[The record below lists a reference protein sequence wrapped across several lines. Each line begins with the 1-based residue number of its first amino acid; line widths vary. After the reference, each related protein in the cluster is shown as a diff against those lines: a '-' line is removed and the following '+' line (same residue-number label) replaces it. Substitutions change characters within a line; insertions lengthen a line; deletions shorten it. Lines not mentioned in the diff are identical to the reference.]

1 MKLSRQISLFFILFL
16 FCSPAFAE
24 ISSDAKQSVYVS
36 AEPLGATSETI
47 ASEPEIISNSPEVK
61 EIVQKSEEQKKTS
74 AKTEITEP
82 ELNVVE
88 GDMPYVKAE
97 PLKKADESVKPS
109 VASSTEEPVKKFSKT
124 MTEKELKKQDVLT
137 KQKVM
142 DFVVENQDRQ
152 AGEGWLFNARYY
164 FELKQHERALKE
176 IDTLVRSE
184 EINPRMIWEAK
195 LLRDEIYKDLKKYDE
210 ALKNLDKLINKDKPG
225 RIYLVRAKIARAE
238 LLSRD
243 LTGYKELLDAF
254 KRYYWHFP
262 EKKDVE
268 SIEYLI
274 GFQKGYDLEI
284 AMQAM
289 EAWEEI
295 AKFPEIEAANLA
307 NLHLAMLFAFDLNK
321 PERSF
326 EYLNKIRD
334 DMSLSAEVKL
344 IRAVIGHFYTKNPDL
359 KAIDDFYDDYCHSVN
374 DLYGFR
380 VGSIL
385 YGQFLSEKKK
395 DYEAAVNAFDNILHT
410 PSRLIASESISIDKQ
425 REENDEQI
433 DWSMLASRMAAYVCE
448 FKLKNLDRAR
458 LHYLRIKELGETRSK
473 EIKDPV
479 NDAALKRTEP
489 SKSMGEAMFAM
500 AYEKYRQQNYKDAIR
515 LYDEFSKKYP
525 ESPLYKEALFRIAVI
540 MDDDLRRYDEARA
553 MYEHYI
559 IQFKPLESRWKLDK
573 LYDWGRVDEA
583 RYRIGNLLSIHLN
596 QPVEALEIFKNLA
609 DAYPDSYWAKQGLI
623 DSIKIYQDEVA
634 DPNKATELM
643 KDFIKRY
650 PESEE
655 AAEYRLVLYNVALGM
670 GDEIEALHI
679 IREYLDHRLPSDK
692 KYFTYKQQWREL
704 VFRIREENLRNRLT
718 AVGELDKIGVYQ
730 SLIDVVALASTTAPL
745 EKLITEIKGLDIKDE
760 YRWALAYE
768 AGTRLY
774 TDYPDKAYDL
784 FSDLAQNATGTPQI
798 ACLLTLGNIAYRV
811 KKDAKEA
818 IKWYE
823 KVEPLLPLTSPANE
837 VPQYRLGRLY
847 LFTGHGLKGMEKLR
861 KFITHYPDSK
871 YVPKSYM
878 VLGDACVALHSPEKA
893 SRYYSRVLRLSPALA
908 DEARKKIES
917 LEGSITSEQWLKKK
931 SGKVQDEVDEKALAK
946 EEEEFA
952 KFDKS
957 MADAADKVKNFEELE
972 EKDLRKIDSET
983 LYGLFLKEN
992 KSKKPDPDRLIMFL
1006 TQILT
1011 RSNIPTAIRERA
1023 LRQFIST
1030 GFFRF
1035 KDFERFT
1042 EASKSILI
1050 KHNYA
1055 DWLSELLFKLAQ
1067 CQDYQANDYVEAN
1080 KSYFEYVSFYPTGR
1094 HVLDVRSRIPEV
1106 YELAEDE
1113 KNAIRFYL
1121 KLTDDTNLPDEY
1133 RIKASMSLAKL
1144 YLSDD
1149 KKSEAIKT
1157 YEVALGFETD
1167 RKPEICLRLEKL
1179 TDDFSYIQ
1187 RALDY
1192 TGSETYRLKAL
1203 KRLIKKS
1210 EDDEKY
1216 EEAKKLLTKYAS
1228 SFSESDSILFIEK
1241 KADELGK
1248 RGAIAD
1254 MEDLI
1259 DKYPEEEE
1267 TPGRMFKLAKMVEGT
1282 ENTKYRAE
1290 DLFYEITLVYPESEF
1305 FKESKIRADNVRA
1318 VKASAQLS
1326 DMLKKGNK
1334 PSESEEII
1342 LERARLLK
1350 ENLKDLQGAMENYES
1365 FVKLFPNS
1373 KHLDEVYII
1382 LGDLALSEN
1391 HDSEKAFKYW
1401 ELGMQAS
1408 VDVFN
1413 RETLTERINSLRLFN
1428 TRVVDSDKKSD
1439 HEKGLNDVFIV
1450 WKMENNPLH
1459 ALGLLKNAYS
1469 KAANKPQASLLHY
1482 YAGRIY
1488 EDNKKYDSAK
1498 EEYEKALSYRSHSGC
1513 RHDMVLYRLARMS
1526 AADSKKEEA
1535 ANYYKRLVNKYP
1547 RSLLSRSGYYWLY
1560 KYYDEKKELRKSYE
1574 NLEKLLTTFKALNP
1588 IHRDELEKK
1597 LKDVGSR
1604 MNIADMEYLKKYSKL
1619 GGGELPY
1626 YIGKV
1631 MENDLRDS
1639 EKAIAQYEDYLKTNP
1654 PIARGREVMDK
1665 IAQLYE
1671 KNGDY
1676 VKAVGYLDML
1686 LSTYEPKASN
1696 YDLILRIGT
1705 LLEHKVKN
1713 DTLTELFFSSIEGE
1727 YYRVRKVRDY
1737 ARAKLRRLEEK
1748 KIQMAVKPTK
1758 KKVVKREY
1766 TDDDEEVLEE
1776 LKEIISKYVDDLADY
1791 KMAERQME
1799 DLWEDNVESLATLDI
1814 MKALVDLNMKKLLDP
1829 DKAAKYYAKWLEENP
1844 NDPLYKDYTIKLYDH
1859 YMEVLR
1865 DGNKALRL
1873 LEDYTKVHPISLES
1887 LDIELKLAK
1896 ANETRLRNYDE
1907 ALRGYQRIID
1917 TRQNDV
1923 TVHEAYFRMGF
1934 VYRDGFANYNEAIKS
1949 WQTLID
1955 DYYNNDFSDQAQ
1967 FAIAYTYEAYLR
1979 DYTKARAAYNLI
1991 LNRYPNSSLQ
2001 NDVRNAI
2008 LRIEGK

>member
-1 MKLSRQISLFFILFL
+1 MKFSRQISLFFVLIFISNLT
-16 FCSPAFAE
+16 FAE
-24 ISSDAKQSVYVS
+24 VSPDSEQNVYVN
-36 AEPLGATSETI
+36 AEPLGGTVDNLASETV
-47 ASEPEIISNSPEVK
+47 NT
-61 EIVQKSEEQKKTS
+61 EEL
-74 AKTEITEP
+74 AKPVNIEKV
-82 ELNVVE
+82 ELEKQSKPDN
-88 GDMPYVKAE
+88 KAE
-97 PLKKADESVKPS
+97 RVKS
-109 VASSTEEPVKKFSKT
+109 DKMTKPVKKSDDIETLSDDEENNKKFSRY

-142 DFVVENQDRQ
+142 EFVSENQERQ

-164 FELKQHERALKE
+164 FELKQYDRALKE
-176 IDTLVRSE
+176 IDTLIRSE
-184 EINPRMIWEAK
+184 EINPRMVWEAK
-195 LLRDEIYKDLKKYDE
+195 LLRDEIYKEQKKYDE

-238 LLSRD
+238 LFSRD
-243 LTGYKELLDAF
+243 LTGLKELLDAF
-254 KRYYWHFP
+254 KRYYWYFP

-268 SIEYLI
+268 AIEYLM
-274 GFQKGYDLEI
+274 GFQRGYDLEI

-307 NLHLAMLFAFDLNK
+307 NLHLGMLFAFDLNK

-334 DMSLSAEVKL
+334 DHSLSSEVKL
-344 IRAVIGHFYTKNPDL
+344 IRAIIGHFYTKTPDL
-359 KAIDDFYDDYCHSVN
+359 KATDDFYNDYCHSSN

-380 VGSIL
+380 VASIL
-385 YGQFLSEKKK
+385 YGQFLCEKKK
-395 DYEAAVNAFDNILHT
+395 DYEASIKVYENILHT

-425 REENDEQI
+425 REANDESL
-433 DWSMLASRMAAYVCE
+433 DWSMLACRMAANVCE

-458 LHYLRIKELGETRSK
+458 IFYLRVKELGAARSK
-473 EIKDPV
+473 EIKDPI

-489 SKSMGEAMFAM
+489 TKSLGEAMFAM
-500 AYEKYRQQNYKDAIR
+500 AYEKYRQQNFKEAIR

-559 IQFKPLESRWKLDK
+559 IQFKPLESRWRLDK

-583 RYRIGNLLSIHLN
+583 RYRIGNLLAIHLN
-596 QPVEALEIFKNLA
+596 QPVEALDIFKNLA

-623 DSIKIYQDEVA
+623 DSVKIYQDEVA
-634 DPNKATELM
+634 DPNKANELM
-643 KDFIKRY
+643 QDFIRRY
-650 PESEE
+650 PDSEE
-655 AAEYRLVLYNVALGM
+655 AAEYRLTLYKVALGK

-679 IREYLDHRLPSDK
+679 IRDYLDHRMPSDK
-692 KYFTYKQQWREL
+692 NYFTYKQQWREL
-704 VFRIREENLRNRLT
+704 VFRIREENLRNRLG
-718 AVGELDKIGVYQ
+718 AVGDLDKIGVYQ
-730 SLIDVVALASTTAPL
+730 SLIDVVALASTTVPL
-745 EKLITEIKGLDIKDE
+745 EALITEIKGLDIKDE

-774 TDYPDKAYDL
+774 TDQPAKAYDL
-784 FSDLAQNATGTPQI
+784 FSELAENATGTPKI
-798 ACLLTLGNIAYRV
+798 TCLLTLGNIAYRV
-811 KKDAKEA
+811 KKDANEA
-818 IKWYE
+818 VKWYE
-823 KVEPLLPLTSPANE
+823 AAEKLLPLTSPMNE

-847 LFTGHGLKGMEKLR
+847 LKQGHGLKGMEKLR
-861 KFITHYPDSK
+861 KFIAHYPNSK
-871 YVPKSYM
+871 YVPKAYM
-878 VLGDACVALHSPEKA
+878 TLGDACVALHSPEKA
-893 SRYYSRVLRLSPALA
+893 SRYYSRVVRLSPVLA
-908 DEARKKIES
+908 EDAQKKIS
-917 LEGSITSEQWLKKK
+917 TLEGQMTSEEWLKKK
-931 SGKVQDEVDEKALAK
+931 AGKLKDEVVEKALP
-946 EEEEFA
+946 EEELA
-952 KFDKS
+952 NFDKS
-957 MADAADKVKNFEELE
+957 ITDAADKIQNVEELE
-972 EKDLRKIDSET
+972 EKDLRKIDSEI

-992 KSKKPDPDRLIMFL
+992 RSKKPDADRMVMFL
-1006 TQILT
+1006 TEILT
-1011 RSNIPTAIRERA
+1011 RSNIPSAVRDRA

-1035 KDFERFT
+1035 RDHERFI
-1042 EASKSILI
+1042 EASKKILS
-1050 KHNYA
+1050 KQNYA
-1055 DWLSELLFKLAQ
+1055 EWLSELLFKLAQ
-1067 CQDYQANDYVEAN
+1067 CQDYQAKDYVEAN
-1080 KSYFEYVSFYPTGR
+1080 KSYFEYTSFYPGGR
-1094 HVLDVRSRIPEV
+1094 HFLNIRSRIPEV
-1106 YELAEDE
+1106 YELAEDT
-1113 KNAIRFYL
+1113 KNAVRFYL
-1121 KLTDDTNLPDEY
+1121 KLIDDNNVPDEY

-1157 YEVALGFETD
+1157 YEVALGFESD
-1167 RKPEICLRLEKL
+1167 MRPEICLRLEKL
-1179 TDDFSYIQ
+1179 TDDFTYVQ
-1187 RALDY
+1187 RALES

-1203 KRLIKKS
+1203 KRLIKKN
-1210 EDDEKY
+1210 EDDENY
-1216 EEAKKLLTKYAS
+1216 NEAKNLLVKFAKT
-1228 SFSESDSILFIEK
+1228 FSEPESLLFIEK
-1241 KADELGK
+1241 KTDELGK

-1259 DKYPEEEE
+1259 DLYPEEPE
-1267 TPGRMFKLAKMVEGT
+1267 TPARMFKLAKMVEGT

-1305 FKESKIRADNVRA
+1305 FRESKIRADNVRA
-1318 VKASAQLS
+1318 VKASSQLS

-1334 PSESEEII
+1334 SSESEEII

-1350 ENLKDLQGAMENYES
+1350 ENLKDLPGAMENYES

-1373 KHLDEVYII
+1373 KRLDEVYII

-1391 HDSEKAFKYW
+1391 NDAEKAFKYW

-1413 RETLTERINSLRLFN
+1413 RETLTERINSLKTFN
-1428 TRVVDSDKKSD
+1428 TRVVDSNKKDD
-1439 HEKGLNDVFIV
+1439 HKKGLDEIFVV
-1450 WKMENNPLH
+1450 WKLEKNPLY
-1459 ALGLLKNAYS
+1459 ALGLLKSAYS
-1469 KAANKPQASLLHY
+1469 KVKNKPQASLLHY

-1488 EDNKKYDSAK
+1488 EENKKYDEAK
-1498 EEYEKALSYRSHSGC
+1498 EEYDKALSCYQHSGC
-1513 RHDMVLYRLARMS
+1513 RHDMVLFRTARML
-1526 AADSKKEEA
+1526 A
-1535 ANYYKRLVNKYP
+1535 ANSNKEKAAEYYKRLVNKYP
-1547 RSLLSRSGYYWLY
+1547 QSLLSRSGYYWLS
-1560 KYYDEKKELRKSYE
+1560 KYYDEKNELRKAYE
-1574 NLEKLLTTFKALNP
+1574 YLEKVLTTFKAINP
-1588 IHRDELEKK
+1588 IHREVLEKK
-1597 LKDVGSR
+1597 LREVGSR
-1604 MNIADMEYLKKYSKL
+1604 MNIADMEQLKKYSKL

-1631 MENDLRDS
+1631 LENDLRDS
-1639 EKAIAQYEDYLKTNP
+1639 QKAIAQYEEFLKTKP

-1671 KNGDY
+1671 KEGDY
-1676 VKAVGYLDML
+1676 IKAVGYLDML
-1686 LSTYEPKASN
+1686 LGTYEPKAGN
-1696 YDLILRIGT
+1696 FDLILRIGT

-1748 KIQMAVKPTK
+1748 KQRLAVKPAK
-1758 KKVVKREY
+1758 KKVIKREY
-1766 TDDDEEVLEE
+1766 TDEDEDVLDE

-1791 KMAERQME
+1791 KMAERKME
-1799 DLWEDNVESLATLDI
+1799 DLWEENSESLATLDI

-1829 DKAAKYYAKWLEENP
+1829 DKAAKYYVKWLEENP

-1873 LEDYTKVHPISLES
+1873 LEDYTKDHPISLES

-1907 ALRGYQRIID
+1907 ALRSYQRIID

-1923 TVHEAYFRMGF
+1923 IVHEAYFRMGF
-1934 VYRDGFANYNEAIKS
+1934 VYRDGFANYTEAIKS

-1991 LNRYPNSSLQ
+1991 LNRYPNSQLQ

>member
-1 MKLSRQISLFFILFL
+1 MRISRQISLFLVLF
-16 FCSPAFAE
+16 FSSAAAFAE
-24 ISSDAKQSVYVS
+24 ISPDAKESVYVS
-36 AEPLGATSETI
+36 AEPLGASSEIIDSDNII
-47 ASEPEIISNSPEVK
+47 ASDAKIIE
-61 EIVQKSEEQKKTS
+61 
-74 AKTEITEP
+74 
-82 ELNVVE
+82 
-88 GDMPYVKAE
+88 
-97 PLKKADESVKPS
+97 S
-109 VASSTEEPVKKFSKT
+109 VASSPVSASKKSVSKEPVSKKTAAKELSAEKNAHEKPSSEEETPKKFSKT

-142 DFVVENQDRQ
+142 GFVIENQDRQ

-164 FELKQHERALKE
+164 FELKQYDRAIKE
-176 IDTLVRSE
+176 IDTLIRSE

-195 LLRDEIYKDLKKYDE
+195 LLLDEIYKEQKKYDE
-210 ALKNLDKLINKDKPG
+210 ALKNLDKLIKKDNPA
-225 RIYLVRAKIARAE
+225 RIYLVKAKIARAE

-243 LTGYKELLDAF
+243 LTGIKELLDAF
-254 KRYYWHFP
+254 KRYYWYFP

-268 SIEYLI
+268 AIEYLI
-274 GFQKGYDLEI
+274 GFQRGYDLEI

-326 EYLNKIRD
+326 EFLTKIRD
-334 DMSLSAEVKL
+334 DHSLSAEVKL
-344 IRAVIGHFYTKNPDL
+344 VRAVIGHFYTKNPDL
-359 KAIDDFYDDYCHSVN
+359 KAIEDFYDDYCHSVT

-385 YGQFLSEKKK
+385 YGQFLCEKKK
-395 DYEAAVNAFDNILHT
+395 DYEASINAYENILHT
-410 PSRLIASESISIDKQ
+410 PARLIASESISINKQ
-425 REENDEQI
+425 REENDELI
-433 DWSMLASRMAAYVCE
+433 DWSMLACRMAGYVCE

-458 LHYLRIKELGETRSK
+458 LHYLRVKELGEARSK
-473 EIKDPV
+473 EIKDPI

-489 SKSMGEAMFAM
+489 SKSVGEALFAM
-500 AYEKYRQQNYKDAIR
+500 AYEKYRQQNFKEAIK
-515 LYDEFSKKYP
+515 LYDEFTKKYP

-559 IQFKPLESRWKLDK
+559 IQFKPLESRWNLDK

-583 RYRIGNLLSIHLN
+583 RYRIGNLLAIHLK

-623 DSIKIYQDEVA
+623 DSVKIYQDEVA

-650 PESEE
+650 PDSEE
-655 AAEYRLVLYNVALGM
+655 AADYRLTLYKMALGK
-670 GDEIEALHI
+670 GDEIDALHI
-679 IREYLDHRLPSDK
+679 IRDYLDHRMPSDK
-692 KYFTYKQQWREL
+692 NYFTYKQQWREL
-704 VFRIREENLRNRLT
+704 VFRIREENLRNRLD
-718 AVGELDKIGVYQ
+718 AVGDLDKIGVYQ
-730 SLIDVVALASTTAPL
+730 SLIDVVALASSTAPL
-745 EKLITEIKGLDIKDE
+745 EALITEIKGLDIKDE

-774 TDYPDKAYDL
+774 TDSPAKAYDL
-784 FSDLAQNATGTPQI
+784 FTELANTATGTPKI
-798 ACLLTLGNIAYRV
+798 ACMLTLGNIAYRV
-811 KKDAKEA
+811 KKDANEA
-818 IKWYE
+818 VKWYE
-823 KVEPLLPLTSPANE
+823 NAEKLLDLTSPLNE
-837 VPQYRLGRLY
+837 IPQYRLGRLY
-847 LFTGHGLKGMEKLR
+847 LKLGHGLKGMEKLR
-861 KFITHYPDSK
+861 KFVSHFPNSK
-871 YVPKSYM
+871 YVPKAYM
-878 VLGDACVALHSPEKA
+878 TLGDACVALHSPEKA
-893 SRYYSRVLRLSPALA
+893 SRYYSRVVRLSPALA
-908 DEARKKIES
+908 DDAQKKIAS
-917 LEGSITSEQWLKKK
+917 LEGQMTSEQWLKKK
-931 SGKVQDEVDEKALAK
+931 AGKLKDDVVEKTLPEEDEIAN
-946 EEEEFA
+946 
-952 KFDKS
+952 FDKS
-957 MADAADKVKNFEELE
+957 IAEAADKIKNADELE
-972 EKDLRKIDSET
+972 EKDLRKIDSEV

-992 KSKKPDPDRLIMFL
+992 RAKKPDADRMMMFL
-1006 TQILT
+1006 TEILT
-1011 RSNIPTAIRERA
+1011 RTNIPAAVRERA
-1023 LRQFIST
+1023 LRQLIST
-1030 GFFRF
+1030 GFFRY
-1035 KDFERFT
+1035 KDPERFI
-1042 EASKSILI
+1042 ESAKKVLG
-1050 KHNYA
+1050 KQNYA

-1080 KSYFEYVSFYPTGR
+1080 KSYFEYTSFYPTGR
-1094 HVLDVRSRIPEV
+1094 HFLHIRSRIPEV
-1106 YELAEDE
+1106 YELAEDN
-1113 KNAIRFYL
+1113 KNAVRFYL
-1121 KLTDDTNLPDEY
+1121 KLIDDHSVPDEY

-1144 YLSDD
+1144 YLGDD

-1157 YEVALGFETD
+1157 YEVALGFESD
-1167 RKPEICLRLEKL
+1167 KRPEICLRLEKL
-1179 TDDFSYIQ
+1179 TEDFTYVQ
-1187 RALDY
+1187 RALEA

-1210 EDDEKY
+1210 EDDEDY
-1216 EEAKKLLTKYAS
+1216 DEAKNLLTKFAGT
-1228 SFSESDSILFIEK
+1228 FSEPDSLLFIEK

-1259 DKYPEEEE
+1259 DMYPEEPE
-1267 TPGRMFKLAKMVEGT
+1267 TPARMFKLAKMVEGT

-1318 VKASAQLS
+1318 INASAQLS

-1334 PSESEEII
+1334 PGESEEIV

-1350 ENLKDLQGAMENYES
+1350 ENLKDLAGAMENYES
-1365 FVKLFPNS
+1365 FIKLFPNS
-1373 KHLDEVYII
+1373 KRLDEVYLI

-1413 RETLTERINSLRLFN
+1413 RETLTERINSLRTFN
-1428 TRVVDSDKKSD
+1428 TRIIDSNKKED
-1439 HEKGLNDVFIV
+1439 HKKGLDEIFVV
-1450 WKMENNPLH
+1450 WKMEKNPLY

-1469 KAANKPQASLLHY
+1469 KSANKPQASLLHY

-1498 EEYEKALSYRSHSGC
+1498 EEYDKALTYKSHSGC
-1513 RHDMVLYRLARMS
+1513 RHDMVLYRTARML
-1526 AADSKKEEA
+1526 A
-1535 ANYYKRLVNKYP
+1535 ANSNKEGAAEYYKRLVKKYP
-1547 RSLLSRSGYYWLY
+1547 RSLLSRSGYYWLS
-1560 KYYDEKKELRKSYE
+1560 KYYDEKNDLRKAYE
-1574 NLEKLLTTFKALNP
+1574 NLENVLTTFKALNP
-1588 IHRDELEKK
+1588 VHREVLEKK

-1604 MNIADMEYLKKYSKL
+1604 MNIADMEYLKKYSKT

-1631 MENDLRDS
+1631 LENDLRDS
-1639 EKAIAQYEDYLKTNP
+1639 EKAIAQYEEFLKTKP
-1654 PIARGREVMDK
+1654 PLARGREVMDK

-1671 KNGDY
+1671 KEGDY

-1686 LSTYEPKASN
+1686 LGTYEPKVSN
-1696 YDLILRIGT
+1696 FDLILRIGT
-1705 LLEHKVKN
+1705 LLEHKIKN

-1727 YYRVRKVRDY
+1727 YYKVRKVRDY

-1748 KIQMAVKPTK
+1748 KQRMAAAKPSK
-1758 KKVVKREY
+1758 KKVIKREY
-1766 TDDDEEVLEE
+1766 TEDDEDVLDE

-1791 KMAERQME
+1791 KMAERKME
-1799 DLWEDNVESLATLDI
+1799 DLWEENSESLATLDI
-1814 MKALVDLNMKKLLDP
+1814 MKALVDLNMKMLLDP
-1829 DKAAKYYAKWLEENP
+1829 DKAAKYYVKWLEENP
-1844 NDPLYKDYTIKLYDH
+1844 NDPLYKEYTIKLYDH

-1873 LEDYTKVHPISLES
+1873 LEDYTKDHPISLES

-1907 ALRGYQRIID
+1907 ALRSYQRIID

-1923 TVHEAYFRMGF
+1923 IVHEAYFRMGF
-1934 VYRDGFANYNEAIKS
+1934 VYRDGFANYNEAIRS